1 MTVAV
6 KKAET
11 LEEGVQNIIE
21 ASQKDY
27 EEWSQGYR
35 ARPHRKRVD
44 QAYSV
49 EEGRSYIKI
58 IRDNSVHSFVVKKET
73 VRNNKVFKV
82 GDILKAASWK
92 APALNVAR
100 GNVFEEGS
108 PMNWTGPLY
117 LK

>member
-1 MTVAV
+1 MTVVV

-21 ASQKDY
+21 ASQKDF
-27 EEWSQGYR
+27 EGWSQ
-35 ARPHRKRVD
+35 RVVRRGPSGRTLTH
-44 QAYSV
+44 AYSV

-58 IRDNSVHSFVVKKET
+58 IRDHTAHSFVVKKET

-82 GDILKAASWK
+82 GDILKPASWK
-92 APALNVAR
+92 APTMNAPR

-108 PMNWTGPLY
+108 LMNWTGPLY
-117 LK
+117 L

>member
-1 MTVAV
+1 MTIPV

-11 LEEGVQNIIE
+11 LEEGIQNIIE
-21 ASQKDY
+21 AAKEDY
-27 EEWSQGYR
+27 EEWSGGR
-35 ARPHRKRVD
+35 LDTDK
-44 QAYSV
+44 YSV

-82 GDILKAASWK
+82 GDILKPASWK
-92 APALNVAR
+92 APAMNVAR
-100 GNVFEEGS
+100 GNIFEEGS

-117 LK
+117 L

>member
-6 KKAET
+6 KKAEA

-21 ASQKDY
+21 ASKKDY
-27 EEWSQGYR
+27 EEWSKGRTLTHAYR
-35 ARPHRKRVD
+35 
-44 QAYSV
+44 V

-58 IRDNSVHSFVVKKET
+58 IRDHTAHSFIVKKET

-82 GDILKAASWK
+82 GDILKPASWK
-92 APALNVAR
+92 APTMNAPR

-108 PMNWTGPLY
+108 LMNWTGPLY
-117 LK
+117 L

>member
-1 MTVAV
+1 MTVVV

-11 LEEGVQNIIE
+11 LEEGIQNIIE

-27 EEWSQGYR
+27 EEWSKGRILTHAYR
-35 ARPHRKRVD
+35 
-44 QAYSV
+44 V

-58 IRDNSVHSFVVKKET
+58 IRGHTAHCFVVKKET

-82 GDILKAASWK
+82 GDILKPASWK
-92 APALNVAR
+92 APTMNAPR

-108 PMNWTGPLY
+108 LMNWTGPLY
-117 LK
+117 L

>member
-1 MTVAV
+1 MTVVV

-11 LEEGVQNIIE
+11 LEEGIQNIIE

-27 EEWSQGYR
+27 EEWSKGR
-35 ARPHRKRVD
+35 TLT

-58 IRDNSVHSFVVKKET
+58 IRDHTAHSFVVKKET

-82 GDILKAASWK
+82 GDILKPASWK
-92 APALNVAR
+92 APTMNAPR

-108 PMNWTGPLY
+108 LMNWTGPLY
-117 LK
+117 L

>member
-1 MTVAV
+1 MTVVV

-11 LEEGVQNIIE
+11 LEEGIQNIIE

-27 EEWSQGYR
+27 EEWAKGR
-35 ARPHRKRVD
+35 TLT

-58 IRDNSVHSFVVKKET
+58 IRGHTAHCFVVKKET

-82 GDILKAASWK
+82 GDILKPASWK
-92 APALNVAR
+92 VPTMNAPR

-108 PMNWTGPLY
+108 LMNWTGPLY
-117 LK
+117 L